1 MEACYWIPFLIEKT
15 EMPHMSTEEYILKAV
30 NKIMRTMLRE
40 KDCKEHN
47 APAVANNELQ
57 HQAGDESECN
67 GTADNKS
74 TL

>member
-1 MEACYWIPFLIEKT
+1 
-15 EMPHMSTEEYILKAV
+15 MSTEEYILKAV
-30 NKIMRTMLRE
+30 NKIMRTMLGQ
-40 KDCKEHN
+40 KDCKELN
-47 APAVANNELQ
+47 APALANNELQ